1 MATRGSIPKIMEAAG
16 VQMLPPD
23 AGVAWIRREVT
34 SSAYSGEVFV
44 AGVLGLMAAE
54 YHETGGIDPA
64 ALAGEGP
71 HGPLLG
77 TVSSSF
83 TQGLV
88 VTTTLDPKEQAFLY
102 DHRIDGTPVLPGVM
116 GMESFAEAA
125 ALLAP
130 EGYRVGS
137 IEQVD
142 FLAPV
147 KFFRDEPRTVTIHA
161 MATPAAEGSDL
172 LVHCTLTADRT
183 LPGQAAP
190 TTTTHFT
197 GTVRLTADPV
207 EAETEKVKTKVEG
220 APLTA
225 DHVYAFYFHGPAYQV
240 VAEAWRKGTG
250 SMTRLTDPLPD
261 NHTPADLP
269 LSIAPRLAELCFQTA
284 GLWEAGTEHRMALP
298 TRVGRLRVL
307 RDPAT
312 VEGPLYALARP
323 AGPSRFDCTVIDG
336 KGSVVVRMDG
346 YESIVLPTPIPDIV
360 LGALEATFGKGGQAG

>member
-1 MATRGSIPKIMEAAG
+1 MEMAG

-23 AGVAWIRREVT
+23 AGVAWIRRELA
-34 SSAYSGEVFV
+34 SSAYSGEVIV
-44 AGVLGLMAAE
+44 AGVLGMMAAE

-64 ALAGEGP
+64 AVAGDGP
-71 HGPLLG
+71 HGPMVG

-88 VTTTLDPKEQAFLY
+88 VSATLDPKEQAFLY

-125 ALLAP
+125 AMLAP
-130 EGYRVGS
+130 EGYRVGAV
-137 IEQVD
+137 EDVD

-147 KFFRDEPRTVTIHA
+147 KFFRDEPRTVTVTA
-161 MATPAAEGSDL
+161 AASPAAEGSDL
-172 LVHCTLTADRT
+172 IVHCTLTAERT
-183 LPGQAAP
+183 LPGQDKP
-190 TTTTHFT
+190 TKTTHFT
-197 GTVRLTADPV
+197 GRVRLTTDPV
-207 EAETEKVKTKVEG
+207 EAETEKVKTKPEG
-220 APLTA
+220 TPLSS
-225 DHVYAFYFHGPAYQV
+225 DDVYAFYFHGPAYQV
-240 VAEAWRKGTG
+240 VGEAWRKGVG

-269 LSIAPRLAELCFQTA
+269 LEIAPRLAELCFQTA

-312 VEGPLYALARP
+312 VDGPLFALARP
-323 AGPSRFDCTVIDG
+323 AGPSRFDCAVIDG
-336 KGSVVVRMDG
+336 RGSVVVRMDG
-346 YESIVLPTPIPDIV
+346 YESIVLPTPIPDTV
-360 LGALEATFGKGGQAG
+360 LGALQATFGDGGQAG